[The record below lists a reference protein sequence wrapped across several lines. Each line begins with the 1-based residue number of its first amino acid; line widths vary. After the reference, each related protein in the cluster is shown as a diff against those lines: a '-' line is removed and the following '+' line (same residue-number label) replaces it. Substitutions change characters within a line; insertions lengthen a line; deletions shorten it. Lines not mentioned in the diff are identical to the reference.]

1 MGSATRESLERSIT
15 LLNDLAPRVTSTTAQ
30 ELFSAEHVIGRSAS
44 LRAAFSNSSADQ
56 DATQRLIQRLFG
68 GLSGP
73 GLSLVTS
80 VVTHTWSSH
89 DDIVSALEELALRA
103 VVISGGDEDI
113 VNELFAFA
121 AAVDS
126 NAEFELALRG
136 HLVDPA
142 SKVKLVEKILRGKAS
157 SESILILSNLVNFT
171 RGRSLRVAI
180 HDSANIVAAQ
190 SGCTIATVISSAS
203 LSEEQAD
210 RIRDELTQKYGAV
223 TLNRVVDPDV
233 LGGLRIEIGYNVIDG
248 SVYSRLQELRL
259 QLVG

>member
-1 MGSATRESLERSIT
+1 MGSATRESLARSIA
-15 LLNDLAPRVTSTTAQ
+15 LLNDLAPSVTTTTAQ
-30 ELFSAEHVIGRSAS
+30 ELFSVEHVVGRSPS
-44 LRAAFSNSSADQ
+44 LRAAFSNSSADR
-56 DATQRLIQRLFG
+56 DTTQRLIQRLFG
-68 GLSGP
+68 GLSEP

-103 VVISGGDEDI
+103 VVICGGDADI

-121 AAVDS
+121 AAADS

-136 HLVDPA
+136 NLVDPKA
-142 SKVKLVEKILRGKAS
+142 KVQLVENILHGKAS
-157 SESILILSNLVNFT
+157 AETILIVSNLVNFT

-180 HDSANIVAAQ
+180 RDSANIVAAQ
-190 SGCTIATVISSAS
+190 SGRTIATVISSAS
-203 LSEEQAD
+203 LSEDQAD
-210 RIRDELTQKYGAV
+210 RIRDGLTEKYGLV